1 MEVRRKA
8 SDFSSPADCGGFD
21 ERNPGAF
28 WTTMKWVVIIV
39 LTLLVRPLSIR
50 LRDTPDLRLRVFA
63 LAAFLPFVLGSL
75 HLYWAVLN
83 WGWSGYIKGAEVS
96 LLDFIALSL
105 YLSLPR
111 PERRLPFRGSM
122 AIYLA
127 ATALSAI
134 QAMHPVAALFY
145 PLQLGRTFLVCATV
159 YRGVCA
165 DRRVPEAVLK
175 GLAAGMLLEVAV
187 AGWQR
192 AHGVLQTPGT
202 FSSQNHLGMISQFV
216 IFPFFAVILGGRRG
230 RLAPAVVA
238 AGLVIAILTA
248 SRGTIALD
256 FLGLA
261 IVFVLSAV
269 GQWTPRK
276 AKVLW
281 AGVAALTVFVFF
293 AASSLQQRFHGGTQ
307 LGLSEEDHERVTYK
321 RAAAEMLA
329 DHPMGVG
336 ANHFTIVANLGGYF
350 THVGEFW
357 GAGRASN
364 VHNVY
369 WLVAAETGYIGLV
382 AFVPFL
388 ISPLI
393 AAWRCGFRHR
403 RDPRGGLLL
412 GLGVALLVVYVHSF
426 EEWIFVVLETQY
438 VLAIVVGLV
447 AGLTEELHYWRPKT
461 GVPLRG
467 T

>member
-1 MEVRRKA
+1 V
-8 SDFSSPADCGGFD
+8 
-21 ERNPGAF
+21 
-28 WTTMKWVVIIV
+28 KWVLFIV
-39 LTLLVRPLSIR
+39 LSLLVRPLSIR
-50 LRDTPDLRLRVFA
+50 LRNTPDLRLRVFA
-63 LAAFLPFVLGSL
+63 LATFLPFVLNSL
-75 HLYWAVLN
+75 HLTWAVLN
-83 WGWSGYIKGAEVS
+83 WGWSGYVKGAEVS

-111 PERRLPFRGSM
+111 PERRLPFRRWM

-127 ATALSAI
+127 ATVLSAT
-134 QAMHPVAALFY
+134 QAMYPVAALFY
-145 PLQLGRTFLVCATV
+145 ALQLGRAFLLCAVV
-159 YRGVCA
+159 YRGVCV
-165 DRRVPEAVLK
+165 DRRVSEAVLK
-175 GLAAGMLLEVAV
+175 GLAAGMLLEVIV
-187 AGWQR
+187 AGWER

-216 IFPFFAVILGGRRG
+216 IFPFFAMILGGRRG
-230 RLAPAVVA
+230 RLAPAVVVS
-238 AGLVIAILTA
+238 GLVIAVLTA

-261 IVFVLSAV
+261 IVFVVSAV

-281 AGVAALTVFVFF
+281 VGVAALTVFVFF
-293 AASSLQQRFHGGTQ
+293 AASSLQQRFQGGTQ
-307 LGLSEEDHERVTYK
+307 LGLSEEDGERLTYK
-321 RAAAEMLA
+321 TVAADMLA

-350 THVGEFW
+350 TRVGDFW

-369 WLVAAETGYIGLV
+369 WLVAAETGYVGLV
-382 AFVPFL
+382 AFVPLL

-403 RDPRGGLLL
+403 TDPRGGLLL

-426 EEWIFVVLETQY
+426 EEWIFVLSETQY
-438 VLAIVVGLV
+438 LFAVVAGLV
-447 AGLTEELHYWRPKT
+447 AGLTEELHYWQPKT
-461 GVPLRG
+461 SVPL
-467 T
+467 

>member
-1 MEVRRKA
+1 
-8 SDFSSPADCGGFD
+8 
-21 ERNPGAF
+21 
-28 WTTMKWVVIIV
+28 MKWAVLFVIA
-39 LTLLVRPLSIR
+39 LLVRPLSIR
-50 LRDTPDLRLRVFA
+50 LRNTPDLRLRVFA
-63 LAAFLPFVLGSL
+63 LAAFLPFVLGDL

-83 WGWSGYIKGAEVS
+83 WRWVGYVKGAEVS

-105 YLSLPR
+105 FLSLPR
-111 PERRLPFRGSM
+111 PERRLPFRRSM

-127 ATALSAI
+127 ATTLSAI
-134 QAMHPVAALFY
+134 QAMYPVAALFY
-145 PLQLGRTFLVCATV
+145 PLQLGRTFLVCAAV
-159 YRGVCA
+159 YRGICV

-202 FSSQNHLGMISQFV
+202 FSSQNHLGMITQFV
-216 IFPFFAVILGGRRG
+216 IFPFFAEILGGRRG

-238 AGLVIAILTA
+238 AGLVIAVLTA

-261 IVFVLSAV
+261 TVFVLSAP

-281 AGVAALTVFVFF
+281 AGVAATAVFALF
-293 AASSLQQRFHGGTQ
+293 AASSLQQRFHGGPQ
-307 LGLSEEDHERVTYK
+307 LGLSEEDSERLRYK
-321 RAAAEMLA
+321 TAAAEMLT

-336 ANHFTIVANLGGYF
+336 ANHFNFVANVGGYF
-350 THVGEFW
+350 THVGELW
-357 GAGRASN
+357 ASGRASN

-382 AFVPFL
+382 AFVAFL
-388 ISPLI
+388 VSPLI

-403 RDPRGGLLL
+403 TEPRGGLLL

-438 VLAIVVGLV
+438 LLAIVAGLV
-447 AGLTEELHYWRPKT
+447 AGLTQELHYWRPKT
-461 GVPLRG
+461 GAPLQG
-467 T
+467 I